1 MTGFATRLKKSRLAL
16 AAFGVLSTIAATTVT
31 TTPALADNWRGE
43 RHWGHDGRDRDDDDR
58 GWGRRERWEHERR
71 IHEAR
76 ERERERQE
84 WFYRRSFAREEYLPP
99 AYYAPSPYY
108 YDQRGATLGFGFD
121 FRGRR

>member
-1 MTGFATRLKKSRLAL
+1 MTGFATRLKKGRFAL

-43 RHWGHDGRDRDDDDR
+43 RHWDHDDRDRDDDR
-58 GWGRRERWEHERR
+58 GWGRRERWERERR

-84 WFYRRSFAREEYLPP
+84 WLYRRSWAREEYLPP
-99 AYYAPSPYY
+99 VYYAPPPNY
-108 YDQRGATLGFGFD
+108 YDPRGATLGFGFD